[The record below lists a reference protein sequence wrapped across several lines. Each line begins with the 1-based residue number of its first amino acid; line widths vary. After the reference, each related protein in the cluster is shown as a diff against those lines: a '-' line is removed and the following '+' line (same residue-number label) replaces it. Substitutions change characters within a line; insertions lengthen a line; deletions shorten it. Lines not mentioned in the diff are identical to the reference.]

1 MTGCGLTESAEPSMP
16 GAGQYP
22 MPDIEILKSVSRRLL
37 AIRKAVTAAADRLE
51 RINAKRGARTA
62 PAAMMTPSRSTGH
75 KAVLLSSVLKELV
88 QEVFRLGRA
97 IDRLDQETKN
107 KL

>member
-1 MTGCGLTESAEPSMP
+1 
-16 GAGQYP
+16 

-62 PAAMMTPSRSTGH
+62 PAAMMTTGH